1 LSSSSSDF
9 VDPLMPEPLPDTE
22 SLSLSLAADPAL
34 LRLGI
39 KMTATLLVEKLCNIW
54 VRKVRT
60 QSNFTLEGIPMVLK
74 LTQRIKLLS
83 S

>member
-1 LSSSSSDF
+1 MSSSSSDF

-22 SLSLSLAADPAL
+22 SLSLAVDPAL